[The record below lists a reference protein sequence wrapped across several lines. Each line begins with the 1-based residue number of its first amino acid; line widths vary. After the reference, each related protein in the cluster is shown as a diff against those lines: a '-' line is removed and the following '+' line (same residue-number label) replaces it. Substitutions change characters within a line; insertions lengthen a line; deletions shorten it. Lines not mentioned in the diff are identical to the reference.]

1 MINRTSDCALIL
13 DSIDFHS
20 SLDSRM
26 DLMNSIVA
34 SINYTT
40 YPQHKTRSQSS
51 EGTQFFDQFSI
62 KLGMWSRKKF
72 VDSKK
77 NIRLKTHTGQETPWH
92 GGFSTERWQ
101 RIDRKIAEATQFGG
115 QNSLCSRFAEGHLCD
130 SIHHH
135 LTSDHR
141 AGYFQRL
148 ENYPRNCRLH
158 NKNVQHSNAL
168 PTGQENH
175 QFGWD

>member
-62 KLGMWSRKKF
+62 KLGM
-72 VDSKK
+72 
-77 NIRLKTHTGQETPWH
+77 
-92 GGFSTERWQ
+92 
-101 RIDRKIAEATQFGG
+101 
-115 QNSLCSRFAEGHLCD
+115 
-130 SIHHH
+130 
-135 LTSDHR
+135 
-141 AGYFQRL
+141 
-148 ENYPRNCRLH
+148 
-158 NKNVQHSNAL
+158 
-168 PTGQENH
+168 
-175 QFGWD
+175 